1 MLLTR
6 GRRSAKLRPFGKEGQ
21 ARRFVGDV
29 LIEAVTVLR
38 VTLGLAVAG
47 HAALSQVEEVRQ

>member
-38 VTLGLAVAG
+38 VTLAVAG